1 MKKHQ
6 NLIGL
11 IQRSFMALFLA
22 MASLFIQIEVA
33 GAAPNIEPI
42 LKTSVGATAGRWIEV
57 SLARQRL
64 NALENGKIVLTSPVS
79 SGKAR
84 TPTVRGTYRIYVKLA
99 STRMRGCCPA
109 YDTPNVP
116 WTMYFYSGYGIHGA
130 YWHNSFGIPVSHGC
144 VNLPV
149 ATARRLF
156 NWASVGTKVV
166 IY

>member
-1 MKKHQ
+1 MKTKQQITHVFARI
-6 NLIGL
+6 LTAI
-11 IQRSFMALFLA
+11 FLA
-22 MASLFIQIEVA
+22 VTTMFVHVEIV
-33 GAAPNIEPI
+33 GAANNAQPEA
-42 LKTSVGATAGRWIEV
+42 VGTRSTRWIEV
-57 SLARQRL
+57 NLVRQRL
-64 NALENGKIVLTSPVS
+64 NAWENGKIVMTSLVS

-84 TPTVRGTYRIYVKLA
+84 TPTVRGTYYIYVKLA

-130 YWHNSFGIPVSHGC
+130 YWHNSFGTPVSHGC